1 MEALQTLLMS
11 TLSIILILFQLGICI
26 YYFDKS
32 RSSEGILLI
41 VGSGI
46 HVFTSVLYSMIP
58 ILMRNGTL
66 QVPYSNINI
75 VYILVGIVGF
85 IGTIAFLIGLF
96 LLIRKVLEQNE
107 APRRS

>member
-46 HVFTSVLYSMIP
+46 HVFTSVLYSMTP
-58 ILMRNGTL
+58 ILLRNGTL
-66 QVPYSNINI
+66 QVSNINI